1 MRTACAVVMV
11 LLCAGQVGA
20 PQRPPQPAVVDR
32 DIAVFFSPD
41 GGCLD
46 GLVWQIDSARKSIDM
61 QAFMLTTERIAEPL
75 IAAHQRGV
83 AVRVIFDADQAD
95 DDLSLD
101 EKLVE
106 AGVPVWL
113 DSPDNGKGRAHN
125 KVVIVDGE
133 TVLTGSYN
141 FTLAA
146 DQKNA
151 ENLIVIRGRP
161 AIANAYRRHFEARLA
176 AAKRHPL
183 QAKER

>member
-1 MRTACAVVMV
+1 MRTACAVVMMF
-11 LLCAGQVGA
+11 LCAGQVVA
-20 PQRPPQPAVVDR
+20 VRQPPQTAVVDR

-46 GLVWQIDSARKSIDM
+46 GLVWQIDSARKSIDV

-75 IAAHQRGV
+75 VAAHRRGV

-95 DDLSLD
+95 DDFSLD

-113 DSPDNGKGRAHN
+113 DAPEDGKGKAHN
-125 KVVIVDGE
+125 KVMIVDGE
-133 TVLTGSYN
+133 TVITGSYN

-146 DQKNA
+146 DEKNA
-151 ENLIVIRGRP
+151 ENLLVIRGRP
-161 AIANAYRRHFEARLA
+161 VIANAYRRNFEARLA
-176 AAKRHPL
+176 AARKHPG
-183 QAKER
+183 QAP

>member
-1 MRTACAVVMV
+1 MRTATTVVMALV
-11 LLCAGQVGA
+11 LAAQLRA
-20 PQRPPQPAVVDR
+20 PQQPPRPAVVDR

-46 GLVWQIDSARKSIDM
+46 GLVWQIDAARKSIDM

-75 IAAHQRGV
+75 VEAHRRGV
-83 AVRVIFDADQAD
+83 AVRVIFDADQAED
-95 DDLSLD
+95 RFSLD

-113 DSPDNGKGRAHN
+113 DAPDDGRGKAHN
-125 KVVIVDGE
+125 KVAIIDGDTVI
-133 TVLTGSYN
+133 TGSYN

-161 AIANAYRRHFEARLA
+161 ALAAAYRKNFEARLA
-176 AAKRHPL
+176 VARKHAA
-183 QAKER
+183 QAP

>member
-1 MRTACAVVMV
+1 MRIVPAVALVI
-11 LLCAGQVGA
+11 LLAA
-20 PQRPPQPAVVDR
+20 PAWAQRQAPQPAVVDR

-46 GLVWQIDSARKSIDM
+46 GLVWQIASARKSIDV

-75 IAAHQRGV
+75 IEAHRRGV

-95 DDLSLD
+95 DRLSLD
-101 EKLVE
+101 ERLVE
-106 AGVPVWL
+106 AGIPVWL
-113 DSPDNGKGRAHN
+113 DAPDDGKGKAHN

-133 TVLTGSYN
+133 TVVTGSYN

-161 AIANAYRRHFEARLA
+161 AIANAYRKNFEARLA
-176 AAKRHPL
+176 AARKHP
-183 QAKER
+183 ARAP